1 MADYNTLIYE
11 VDDRVAS
18 ITLNRP
24 ERMNALSL
32 ELCGEIVAALAAAD
46 ADPGVR
52 VVVISGA
59 GGKAFSAGYDMKD
72 AMTSGPRRPD
82 LAWRNRLQ
90 KDLRF
95 CYAPWECT
103 KPVIA
108 MIDGYC
114 LAGALEFVQM
124 CDIRYC
130 SDVSKFGVLETR
142 FAAGIVTM
150 IMPWIL
156 GPASRELIYTGDTI
170 GADEALRVG
179 LVTRVYPKDRLR
191 PEVMKIAKRMSR
203 AALECLVWNKRA
215 INQSFEARGLR
226 SALAYGL
233 EACTQLDCSG
243 AEEYRKFDAIRR
255 EQGLTAAIRW
265 RDALFAPYE

>member
-1 MADYNTLIYE
+1 MASYETLIYA

-32 ELCGEIVAALAAAD
+32 QLCGELVAALAAAD
-46 ADPGVR
+46 ADPEVR
-52 VVVISGA
+52 VIVIAGA

-72 AMTSGPRRPD
+72 SMASGPRRPD
-82 LAWRNRLQ
+82 PAWRDRLQ
-90 KDLRF
+90 NDLRF
-95 CYAPWECT
+95 CYAPWECS

-130 SDVSKFGVLETR
+130 SDGSKFGVLETR

-170 GADEALRVG
+170 GAAEALRVG
-179 LVTRVYPKDRLR
+179 LATRVYPKATLHA
-191 PEVMKIAKRMSR
+191 EVMKIAKRMSR
-203 AALECLVWNKRA
+203 AAMECLVWNKRA
-215 INQSFEARGLR
+215 INQSFETRGLR

-243 AEEYRKFDAIRR
+243 APEYRQFDAIRR
-255 EQGLTAAIRW
+255 DKGLTEAIRW
-265 RDALFAPYE
+265 RDAQLAPYE